1 MKIFPRN
8 LTARA
13 DYVVRGNPANSRPES
28 GVDNCYPGLE
38 FDQRNLEQRF
48 FPGLY
53 FEYYRSDGA
62 VLAAP
67 PTGEVPPGIPVP
79 DSAQAGPP
87 LFLWYLYAA
96 DQDAGP
102 QLHDLH
108 GLGGL
113 AVWAIVRDLLP
124 GRVAIVLGPGA
135 ASPLTAE
142 AALAELQRA
151 HDASRAED
159 RGRVVRSGSG
169 EFSYAVLAA
178 ERSPYLTDGVI
189 DVGAYAPGEL
199 TKTMCAP
206 WIYDFHDCYC
216 YYWASNKPDIVES
229 ADGKQRYLDFL
240 RADRESDPPPQDLP
254 KWFERDKAELSQ
266 EPMLELWHRLPVVVN
281 DRETI
286 PTPYLTH
293 AQAVGELSYLA
304 TVEHALTVQYLYARY
319 SIDAPREQPGSAA
332 DDASKAAFAASR
344 QLLAIAIDE
353 MRHFMWANRLLK
365 LLGAAPSTERA
376 REIDSPPE
384 HDSGRKVYKPGL
396 KSYAPVPFT
405 LQPFTPELLG
415 WFVRMEARSRAV
427 NEGIDGM
434 YVELLRSI
442 RDQPPVFP
450 ARDTMLPVIKLIIDE
465 GAGHH
470 GRFLELRET
479 LAPVEPA
486 RYLRALGP
494 PTTALHEH
502 YLDLCDAYYHTV
514 LDAIDITFTLGDKAG
529 SVIVRDAVRSMR
541 SLDDVAQILAA
552 AGVAPRLSLD
562 ARGPTQTLSHA
573 GALEV
578 LDRRAE
584 QHADALDGVIATGAE
599 PDVARAAAH
608 RESSD
613 RLFGALKATVEADA
627 QR

>member
-53 FEYYRSDGA
+53 VEFYHADGA

-67 PTGEVPPGIPVP
+67 PGGEIPAGIPVP
-79 DSAQAGPP
+79 ESAQAGPP
-87 LFLWYLYAA
+87 VFLWYLYAA
-96 DQDAGP
+96 DHGAAP
-102 QLHDLH
+102 ALHDLR
-108 GLGGL
+108 GLSGL
-113 AVWAIVRDLLP
+113 AVWAIVRDLWP
-124 GRVAIVLGPGA
+124 GPVALVLGCGA
-135 ASPLTAE
+135 SATLSAD
-142 AALAELQRA
+142 AALAELGRA
-151 HDASRAED
+151 YGAAGAAE
-159 RGRVVRSGSG
+159 RNRVVRAASG
-169 EFSYAVLAA
+169 EFAYAVLAA
-178 ERSPYLTDGVI
+178 ERAPYLTDGVI

-206 WIYDFHDCYC
+206 WIYDFHDCFC

-229 ADGKQRYLDFL
+229 ADGKQRYLDFM
-240 RADRESDPPPQDLP
+240 RADRASDPPPQDVP
-254 KWFERDKAELSQ
+254 GWFERGKAELDQ
-266 EPMLELWHRLPVVVN
+266 EPMLEMWHRLPVVVN
-281 DRETI
+281 DRETV

-304 TVEHALTVQYLYARY
+304 TVEHALTVQYLYARF
-319 SIDAPREQPGSAA
+319 SIDAPSEKP
-332 DDASKAAFAASR
+332 DDGGDGVAKAAFAASR

-365 LLGAAPSTERA
+365 MLGADPSTERA

-384 HDSGRKVYKPGL
+384 RGGERKVYKPGL
-396 KSYAPVPFT
+396 KSYAPVPFA
-405 LQPFTPELLG
+405 LRPFTPELLD
-415 WFVRMEARSRAV
+415 WFVGVEARSRAV

-434 YVELLRSI
+434 YVELLRSV

-450 ARDTMLPVIKLIIDE
+450 ARETLLPVIKLVVDE

-470 GRFLELRET
+470 VRFLELRDT
-479 LAPVEPA
+479 LAPIEPA
-486 RYLRALGP
+486 RYLRPLGP
-494 PTTALHEH
+494 PATELHAH
-502 YLDLCDAYYHTV
+502 YLDLCDTYYHTV
-514 LDAIDITFTLGDKAG
+514 LDAIDITFALGDKAA
-529 SVIVRDAVRSMR
+529 SVLVRDAVRSMR
-541 SLDDVAQILAA
+541 SLDDVAQLLAA
-552 AGVAPRLSLD
+552 DGVAPRFSLD
-562 ARGPTQTLSHA
+562 ARQPNPALTHA

-584 QHADALDGVIATGAE
+584 QHADALAGVVAAGGQPDAE
-599 PDVARAAAH
+599 RAVAH
-608 RESSD
+608 RESSAG
-613 RLFGALKATVEADA
+613 LFGALKATVEADA
-627 QR
+627 RR